1 MTAPTIAI
9 ILVLIG
15 LALILTGFRR
25 SLQGHPGRR
34 ASRFIAGLLLTL
46 MGASVA
52 LVGAGLHIYA
62 RLSYEQPVA
71 QVKVTAR
78 DPSAKRYE
86 VTVQSLAGDAR
97 ETTCEIQGDEWLLS
111 ARVQTWKPW
120 ANLIGMNATYTLEQ
134 LANRYLSAD
143 EANANM
149 ITACDLARP
158 NALYARLVPA
168 AWQARLLEALQADE
182 RRFGSANYM
191 PLADG
196 ALYLVFMTQNGLNAE
211 PANDPAR
218 AANSARP

>member
-1 MTAPTIAI
+1 
-9 ILVLIG
+9 
-15 LALILTGFRR
+15 
-25 SLQGHPGRR
+25 
-34 ASRFIAGLLLTL
+34 
-46 MGASVA
+46 
-52 LVGAGLHIYA
+52 
-62 RLSYEQPVA
+62 
-71 QVKVTAR
+71 
-78 DPSAKRYE
+78 
-86 VTVQSLAGDAR
+86 
-97 ETTCEIQGDEWLLS
+97 
-111 ARVQTWKPW
+111 
-120 ANLIGMNATYTLEQ
+120 MNATYTLEQ

-196 ALYLVFMTQNGLNAE
+196 ALYLVFMTQNGLNAQ

-218 AANSARP
+218 AANIARP

>member
-1 MTAPTIAI
+1 MTAQTIAI
-9 ILVLIG
+9 ILGLIG

-25 SLQGHPGRR
+25 GLHGHPGRR
-34 ASRFIAGLLLTL
+34 AGRFIAGLLLTT

-52 LVGAGLHIYA
+52 LVGAALHTYA

-78 DPSAKRYE
+78 DPATKRYE
-86 VTVQSLAGDAR
+86 VLVQSLHGDAR
-97 ETTCEIQGDEWLLS
+97 ETACEIQGDEWLLS

-120 ANLIGMNATYTLEQ
+120 ARFIGMNATYTLEQ

-149 ITACDLARP
+149 ITACDLVGP

-168 AWQARLLEALQADE
+168 AWQSRLLETLQADE

-196 ALYLVFMTQNGLNAE
+196 ALYMVFMTQNGLNAE

-218 AANSARP
+218 AANTARP